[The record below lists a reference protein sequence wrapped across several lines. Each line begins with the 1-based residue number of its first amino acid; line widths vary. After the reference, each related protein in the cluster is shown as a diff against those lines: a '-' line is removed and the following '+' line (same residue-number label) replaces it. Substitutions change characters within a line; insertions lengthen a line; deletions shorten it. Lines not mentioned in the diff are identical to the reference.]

1 VEHELYMCGTSD
13 TGQLGTGRRDREV
26 VPVKLALSEPVVS
39 VSCGVFHTLIL
50 RTSGTVLATGGNTF
64 GQLGDGTK
72 RSALKPVELR
82 GLSKVQQISCSH
94 HSAAVTTAG
103 ELFLWGTG
111 VFGEL
116 LQPTLM
122 LSERV
127 TQVSVGGCAG
137 VAVDSFGR
145 VWTWGS
151 NSNGELGQGDFE
163 PRKTPTQVSRLAGVN
178 SAVSGGSFS
187 LAFSQPRVELKEV
200 KQQTPQFKAGID
212 SKLSDLETELRA
224 EVTKRHSL
232 AEENR
237 RLVRRLE
244 RPIDIKG
251 LEERLDQ
258 AQTDVRLRAE
268 ENESLKDRLTEMTKA
283 LYKANQSRGRLE
295 EELAKAQARIIKLER
310 KPPPLMSPRSDL
322 GDIRSQPSS
331 RKAGQNW
338 LTQTLDL
345 SESRMRTL
353 SRVSHTTQGSS
364 QEPTAKANEDSPR
377 KSAMTSPTHVSLQD
391 FKVKLAAIQSNKLAL
406 EAKMTEYELKVKA
419 RRCS

>member
-1 VEHELYMCGTSD
+1 
-13 TGQLGTGRRDREV
+13 
-26 VPVKLALSEPVVS
+26 

-50 RTSGTVLATGGNTF
+50 RTSGKVLATGGNTF

-72 RSALKPVELR
+72 RSALKPVELTS
-82 GLSKVQQISCSH
+82 LSKVQQISCSH

-116 LQPTLM
+116 LLPTLM

-163 PRKTPTQVSRLAGVN
+163 PRKTPTQVSRLAGVT

-187 LAFSQPRVELKEV
+187 LAFAQPRVELKEV
-200 KQQTPQFKAGID
+200 RQLLTPQFKASID
-212 SKLSDLETELRA
+212 GKLSDLETELRD

-258 AQTDVRLRAE
+258 AQTEARLRAE
-268 ENESLKDRLTEMTKA
+268 ENESLKVQLTEMTKA

-295 EELAKAQARIIKLER
+295 EELAKAQARLMKLER
-310 KPPPLMSPRSDL
+310 KPPPLMSPRSEVYEE
-322 GDIRSQPSS
+322 IRSQPST
-331 RKAGQNW
+331 RKAGSNW
-338 LTQTLDL
+338 LTQTLDF
-345 SESRMRTL
+345 SGSRLRAL

-377 KSAMTSPTHVSLQD
+377 KRATAAVTSPTHASLQD